1 MAEGGAKDCKEVS
14 EKMTFYVFAVYYNSV
29 CVAVGSRG
37 VPCSYFLDVVK
48 KFAECC
54 VILSPCDNM
63 AEGYSGAA
71 ETNAASA
78 LLQLIDTL
86 RESLTKTTKYVCGTC
101 PDPACHRVL
110 YFPAYEHVIECPN
123 CGQRHGRSD
132 LLNVKDMK
140 SMGEGDRQ
148 RLMSTLAFDKQTE
161 MPRKAEMVKVK
172 GISHYQC
179 KLLSHLL
186 TTHGMDK
193 HSQPRLLKDLG
204 TSDTFDC
211 SKLSRYGFAIEE
223 AYLSQPGYGRDA
235 SGTKYLSS
243 TLSLLVDDGGGD
255 EVLVPLHADGDGHC
269 LVHAVSRC
277 LVGRELFWH
286 SLRSQLQTHLRD
298 HLSQYQAIFKEFI
311 EEEEWS
317 EIIDE
322 AGPDYRPQDG
332 QGLGLRNIHI
342 FGLANVLHRPIIL
355 LDNLEGTVISLVHI
369 LCFLH

>member
-1 MAEGGAKDCKEVS
+1 
-14 EKMTFYVFAVYYNSV
+14 
-29 CVAVGSRG
+29 
-37 VPCSYFLDVVK
+37 
-48 KFAECC
+48 
-54 VILSPCDNM
+54 M
-63 AEGYSGAA
+63 AEGYPEANS
-71 ETNAASA
+71 AASA
-78 LLQLIDTL
+78 LLQLVETL
-86 RESLTKTTKYVCGTC
+86 RESLTKNTKYVCGTC
-101 PDPACHRVL
+101 PDPACRRVL
-110 YFPAYEHVIECPN
+110 YFPAYEHIIECSN
-123 CGQRHGRSD
+123 CGQRHDRSS

-140 SMGEGDRQ
+140 SMGEGEKQ
-148 RLMSTLAFDKQTE
+148 RLLSTVPFDQSAE
-161 MPRKAEMVKVK
+161 SPRRAEMVKVK

-193 HSQPRLLKDLG
+193 NGQPRLLKDLG
-204 TSDTFDC
+204 TSDRFDC

-223 AYLSQPGYGRDA
+223 SYLNQPGYGRDA
-235 SGTKYLSS
+235 AGTRYLGS
-243 TLSLLVDDGGGD
+243 TLSLLVDAGGGE

-286 SLRSQLQTHLRD
+286 SLRSQLQSHLQEC
-298 HLSQYQAIFKEFI
+298 LSQYQAIFKDFI

-317 EIIDE
+317 EIIEE

-355 LDNLEGTVISLVHI
+355 LDNLEGAVAKQSQ
-369 LCFLH
+369 